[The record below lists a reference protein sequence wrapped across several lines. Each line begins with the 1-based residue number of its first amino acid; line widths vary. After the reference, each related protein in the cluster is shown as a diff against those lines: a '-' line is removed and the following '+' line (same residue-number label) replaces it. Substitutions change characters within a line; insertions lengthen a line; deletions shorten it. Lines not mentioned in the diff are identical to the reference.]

1 MRRLPCPP
9 LALRLPILPI
19 LLILLA
25 LPLPS
30 LADED
35 AWGARRAW
43 EAAKGGEL
51 ILVDLRTPEEWR
63 DTGVPE
69 GAWPINLYDRNFGLY
84 ISKVI
89 KGNPGKTIG
98 LICATGRRSGKVLA
112 ALRRNGISNVIHVP
126 EGVMGSAA
134 GPGWKAAGLPMIP
147 PEEALAAMPA
157 DFVSR

>member
-9 LALRLPILPI
+9 LALRLPIL
-19 LLILLA
+19 LILLV

-30 LADED
+30 LAGED
-35 AWGARRAW
+35 VWSARRAW
-43 EAAKGGEL
+43 EAAKSGEL

-89 KGNPGKTIG
+89 GNNPDRTIG
-98 LICATGRRSGKVLA
+98 LICATGGRSAYVLS
-112 ALRRNGISNVIHVP
+112 ALRRNGVANVIDVR

-134 GPGWKAAGLPMIP
+134 GPGWKAAGLPMVP
-147 PEEALAAMPA
+147 PEEALEAMPA
-157 DFVSR
+157 DFTAH